1 MSKEKSRRKVT
12 KEVVLSEQDKE
23 RLAAFLAT
31 QCAAR
36 AAQAQ
41 LSLSQVVSDTSA
53 SDRSLNHEAW
63 VDLPQFMM
71 LDLVGDYVIG
81 EQKKVYKSMY
91 KHDDMT
97 VW

>member
-1 MSKEKSRRKVT
+1 MT
-12 KEVVLSEQDKE
+12 LSDQDKE
-23 RLAAFLAT
+23 KLAAFTAV

-53 SDRSLNHEAW
+53 SDRSLDQDAW
-63 VDLPQFMM
+63 VDIPQFMV

-81 EQKKVYKSMY
+81 EQKKVYKS
-91 KHDDMT
+91 KLAK
-97 VW
+97 